1 MLGLWA
7 QVRVARAA
15 VGRPWLVL
23 AHVVGVDLVVNGTEH
38 LAGLAT
44 SSTVHA
50 AGAPRA
56 VAPAEAGP
64 GIALGQVELVVHA
77 GIGLLADELDDQRL

>member
-1 MLGLWA
+1 MASLLGLWA

-44 SSTVHA
+44 CRGPAIVSSWSVKIHQVHSQ
-50 AGAPRA
+50 G
-56 VAPAEAGP
+56 
-64 GIALGQVELVVHA
+64 
-77 GIGLLADELDDQRL
+77 